1 MLLSMLLPHV
11 ANLIR
16 FTMEIHDRQNQVDK
30 HWSNEFKRFPKDYE
44 HVSAA
49 SRELTASWCS
59 AFRQAL
65 TKTLMCGIGLHELIT
80 TDDAFENRLYSIARQ
95 NNALFEDHPQFWL

>member
-1 MLLSMLLPHV
+1 MLLPHV

-16 FTMEIHDRQNQVDK
+16 FTIEIHERQNQVDK
-30 HWSNEFKRFPKDYE
+30 HWSTKFKNLSSLRAQGEYKP
-44 HVSAA
+44 
-49 SRELTASWCS
+49 TASWSS

-80 TDDAFENRLYSIARQ
+80 TDDAFENRLYSIARE
-95 NNALFEDHPQFWL
+95 NNALFEDHPQFWF

>member
-16 FTMEIHDRQNQVDK
+16 FTMEIHKRQNQVDK
-30 HWSNEFKRFPKDYE
+30 HWSSEFKRYPEDYDGE
-44 HVSAA
+44 YKP
-49 SRELTASWCS
+49 TASWSS

-80 TDDAFENRLYSIARQ
+80 TDDAFENRMYSIARE

>member
-30 HWSNEFKRFPKDYE
+30 HWSDKFKSGFYK

-49 SRELTASWCS
+49 SREPTASWSS

-65 TKTLMCGIGLHELIT
+65 TKTLMCGIGIHELIT
-80 TDDAFENRLYSIARQ
+80 TDDAFENRLYSIARE